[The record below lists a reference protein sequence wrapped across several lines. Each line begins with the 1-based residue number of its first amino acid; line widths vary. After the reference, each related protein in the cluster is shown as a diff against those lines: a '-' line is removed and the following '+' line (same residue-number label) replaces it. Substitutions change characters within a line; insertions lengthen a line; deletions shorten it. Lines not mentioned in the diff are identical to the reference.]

1 MITLKEWMEVVDY
14 RITEGD
20 NFGWNCFG
28 PNAYILSSWN
38 GDQSGWSFSITFDT
52 KDQTVFLVE
61 ACDYKNHRA
70 YRRINPDW
78 TAKFSQWG
86 NGCIDGDMKDQAWD
100 DVNFVDLDTDDDF
113 FQKALAI
120 KEGKSYDTR
129 VQVPIELDDS
139 EMFKLMTI
147 AHERDITLNQLVAE
161 ILWER
166 INNSDQI
173 KKHDESKL

>member
-20 NFGWNCFG
+20 QYYSEVFGNDASC
-28 PNAYILSSWN
+28 YCLSAWN
-38 GDQSGWSFSITFDT
+38 GDHDGYSFNIVFDT
-52 KDQTVFLVE
+52 GTQVVYSVE
-61 ACDYKNHRA
+61 ACDYKNQRA
-70 YRRINPDW
+70 YRLINPDYVE
-78 TAKFSQWG
+78 AFNKNSDERD
-86 NGCIDGDMKDQAWD
+86 NVAWD
-100 DVNFVDLDTDDDF
+100 SVNFVDLDVDDEWI
-113 FQKALAI
+113 QKSLAI

-129 VQVPIELDDS
+129 VQVPLELEDS